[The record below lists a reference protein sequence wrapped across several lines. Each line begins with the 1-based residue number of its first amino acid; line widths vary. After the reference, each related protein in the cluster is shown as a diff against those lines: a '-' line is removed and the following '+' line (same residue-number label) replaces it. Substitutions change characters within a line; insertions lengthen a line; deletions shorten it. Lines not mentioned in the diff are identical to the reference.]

1 MLFPTTAGAAV
12 VAVEF
17 MPAMVSSDGSRRW
30 LGGGGGVSVD
40 PEDEAAAAA
49 ASPFL
54 VVAASE
60 PFLNLNDEASLK

>member
-30 LGGGGGVSVD
+30 LGGGGGSAD